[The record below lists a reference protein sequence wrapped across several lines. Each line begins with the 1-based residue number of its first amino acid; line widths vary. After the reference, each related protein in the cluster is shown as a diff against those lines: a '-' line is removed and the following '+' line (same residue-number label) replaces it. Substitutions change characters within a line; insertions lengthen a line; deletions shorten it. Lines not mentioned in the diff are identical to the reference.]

1 MHGKNRLMGN
11 STLDCLVFGRRA
23 GIAAADY
30 VREAKLPEKVT
41 LNHLERFM
49 KELQDAG
56 ISRERRAPM
65 LLPDYRGKRVLA
77 RMIDLL

>member
-1 MHGKNRLMGN
+1 MGN

-30 VREAKLPEKVT
+30 VREAELPEKVT

-56 ISRERRAPM
+56 ISRERRSPM